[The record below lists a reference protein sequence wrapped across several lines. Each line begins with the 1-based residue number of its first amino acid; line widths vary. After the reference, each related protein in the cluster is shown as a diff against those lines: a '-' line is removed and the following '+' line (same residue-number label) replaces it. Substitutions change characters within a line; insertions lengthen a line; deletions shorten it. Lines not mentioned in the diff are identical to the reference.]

1 MSLLQRPR
9 EGPPLPQV
17 PADNAVP
24 APRVAAPLPAQ
35 EQQQPL
41 PSHKPSFTAAAAVL
55 SPNAFVQAPPQ
66 LQREREHPQHRSVP
80 ADGTSATAT
89 SRGGGG
95 DIDDSSSAPSDAS
108 VPASWPC
115 ESSALPHHD
124 EDSGRSSDGT
134 YQFTTTSSTMTGRRP
149 VSPEHTTS
157 VRSSDDTTCLVDL
170 RRRDAAQV
178 EKCDRRRPTAPG
190 AVGASAAVVSPSF
203 STSSCGCPSNC
214 ACRSDASDDDVF
226 GRLDAC
232 TDCRERAAQD
242 MTRCSDASS
251 ETGTT
256 PLQRSSEED
265 GDDLCSSCRQHRCDC
280 GHPSF
285 EWRRAQRGDGE
296 FSLKL
301 SSQGSS
307 EGDSGSGEDASL
319 CSLCKDAART
329 RAVHQAGA
337 AAFFAHQEDPFSEAV
352 REDRRCAGVPP
363 LLRLSTPSSSAST
376 KRGSASDAVTMA
388 QRERADRRM
397 VYMQSAAA
405 LASDAGGERRGAHDA
420 AVAAV
425 RGLDRCTGSTQTDTV
440 AAAAATATLS
450 EEQRRLHAEQ
460 EAAALKSIAAA
471 HVAEV
476 TRPLLQGELASFEAR
491 AAVQQQARF
500 DVVESQL
507 RVYLDEF
514 RQRMQEL
521 SDLQMQQHATRQE
534 EAEAVRRAAARVDRA
549 TSPMDSALIAEA
561 AASTPQAAPS
571 PVPPQRTVGTQHSD
585 GTLELL
591 TIVRTEAAS
600 WMAQLLFSIEAER
613 RDAVMQDEAESRDRL
628 LHVMEEPR
636 RRQLLRYQAELL
648 HWQQECAAVRHRASF
663 ASDLLALELR
673 ERLVRQELNEE
684 ASVARRELG
693 EAFERQRCQAAEAA
707 AHSQVKALEDELVKV
722 RSKLSIVEAEH
733 ADTLEHAKQLRL
745 QLIHALRM
753 PTVTLVDRSGVP
765 AAARGA
771 AGQAHRV
778 AAMTV
783 LLLRQP
789 WRCSEAVT
797 SWRRGT
803 VSIHEVDAWLRFNP
817 YIRRGFRHRFLRKRE
832 ALGSI
837 VLYFHNETFNIVS
850 HLAMAV
856 LMALLLLWPPR
867 VTAMSSGGGASDIY
881 DGVGGGYGL
890 EAAEVPSWLR
900 GLHGLAAASG
910 ATAAGTDNDGTQGCA
925 PSGDETAF
933 PRHVL
938 SDAAA
943 GAATSSPSF
952 RFFASLSGDSAAPS
966 SPAWIVSGI
975 DSALPPPPMS
985 VAARLSLSL
994 TPLVLGFLLTFV
1006 MSVLYH
1012 AFMPCCRSRRGYQ
1025 QLLQC
1030 DVMGVVCAISGSAYA
1045 YFTCGMPCAGE
1056 YVQAWT
1062 AALMVAATLLCIYVV
1077 VLVPMWGVVADV
1089 CALALHLVQ
1098 WVAAAVIAAVLE
1110 FLMGRPLP
1118 SAPPCPLP
1126 VQRGGRDRDS
1136 QSRPLPPPEHHSR
1149 QHLLLAWVQQH
1160 RHLYSV
1166 QLGDAPTA
1174 AAPAVAANTSIDLVP
1189 LSALQRS
1196 TVVGA
1201 YCLLHLYVYLA
1212 LVYPKSRAAM
1222 GGFTQA
1228 THYHNAS
1235 YVWLCLGG
1243 LINAARFPEVVVF
1256 HWTRRAA
1263 QMDARGAPMA
1273 SSSSRGSA
1281 RPLRASPGGVATELA
1296 AQATSVLSTSSP
1308 PATTPTLWDRLC
1320 IPKLMVTYVVSASTL
1335 DYIGNSHNIWHVCTA
1350 LSALSAILGVYY
1362 DCMEY
1367 DLRAD
1372 GGHGARAV
1380 HRFSRAPNS
1389 ELQHTEGNVWKLIDV
1404 SSAAYRKLASGGFAG
1419 SRRPHRL
1426 GSGAN

>member
-1 MSLLQRPR
+1 MCTPVFSSRDGHASLHARARAAFCELLPPSFPGICEACEFSRCPNTFCARSHACVSRSLPSLTRNHECDGAMPVRACTYASMCLVRAPLGVSTRPHLSPRWFSVRPPIPTHSHTHTYALSLSLPKPSSRSAMMLSASSSSSSSRWGPPLERPASPQHPQQQQQQRVLQGNAHFMSLLQRPR

-226 GRLDAC
+226 GVSVDAHGRARPAWRVRPASWPRAASADERLDAC

-771 AGQAHRV
+771 G
-778 AAMTV
+778 
-783 LLLRQP
+783 
-789 WRCSEAVT
+789 
-797 SWRRGT
+797 
-803 VSIHEVDAWLRFNP
+803 D
-817 YIRRGFRHRFLRKRE
+817 
-832 ALGSI
+832 
-837 VLYFHNETFNIVS
+837 
-850 HLAMAV
+850 
-856 LMALLLLWPPR
+856 
-867 VTAMSSGGGASDIY
+867 
-881 DGVGGGYGL
+881 
-890 EAAEVPSWLR
+890 
-900 GLHGLAAASG
+900 AAASAAYAYAN
-910 ATAAGTDNDGTQGCA
+910 ATAETGPGDTLGMRGDTQGCA
-925 PSGDETAF
+925 DRALKAHAASSTGSGTGVAAWHTVPSGIHE
-933 PRHVL
+933 
-938 SDAAA
+938 
-943 GAATSSPSF
+943 G
-952 RFFASLSGDSAAPS
+952 
-966 SPAWIVSGI
+966 
-975 DSALPPPPMS
+975 
-985 VAARLSLSL
+985 
-994 TPLVLGFLLTFV
+994 
-1006 MSVLYH
+1006 
-1012 AFMPCCRSRRGYQ
+1012 
-1025 QLLQC
+1025 
-1030 DVMGVVCAISGSAYA
+1030 
-1045 YFTCGMPCAGE
+1045 
-1056 YVQAWT
+1056 
-1062 AALMVAATLLCIYVV
+1062 
-1077 VLVPMWGVVADV
+1077 
-1089 CALALHLVQ
+1089 
-1098 WVAAAVIAAVLE
+1098 LE
-1110 FLMGRPLP
+1110 D
-1118 SAPPCPLP
+1118 LP
-1126 VQRGGRDRDS
+1126 V
-1136 QSRPLPPPEHHSR
+1136 
-1149 QHLLLAWVQQH
+1149 H
-1160 RHLYSV
+1160 R
-1166 QLGDAPTA
+1166 
-1174 AAPAVAANTSIDLVP
+1174 
-1189 LSALQRS
+1189 
-1196 TVVGA
+1196 
-1201 YCLLHLYVYLA
+1201 
-1212 LVYPKSRAAM
+1212 
-1222 GGFTQA
+1222 
-1228 THYHNAS
+1228 
-1235 YVWLCLGG
+1235 
-1243 LINAARFPEVVVF
+1243 RF
-1256 HWTRRAA
+1256 
-1263 QMDARGAPMA
+1263 
-1273 SSSSRGSA
+1273 
-1281 RPLRASPGGVATELA
+1281 
-1296 AQATSVLSTSSP
+1296 
-1308 PATTPTLWDRLC
+1308 
-1320 IPKLMVTYVVSASTL
+1320 
-1335 DYIGNSHNIWHVCTA
+1335 
-1350 LSALSAILGVYY
+1350 
-1362 DCMEY
+1362 
-1367 DLRAD
+1367 
-1372 GGHGARAV
+1372 ARAHQEALRV
-1380 HRFSRAPNS
+1380 TRA
-1389 ELQHTEGNVWKLIDV
+1389 QCRTV
-1404 SSAAYRKLASGGFAG
+1404 
-1419 SRRPHRL
+1419 
-1426 GSGAN
+1426 

>member
-1 MSLLQRPR
+1 MQRGR
-9 EGPPLPQV
+9 GGSSWSSDGPSP
-17 PADNAVP
+17 
-24 APRVAAPLPAQ
+24 
-35 EQQQPL
+35 
-41 PSHKPSFTAAAAVL
+41 AVL
-55 SPNAFVQAPPQ
+55 S
-66 LQREREHPQHRSVP
+66 
-80 ADGTSATAT
+80 SAGSLW
-89 SRGGGG
+89 SR
-95 DIDDSSSAPSDAS
+95 
-108 VPASWPC
+108 V
-115 ESSALPHHD
+115 
-124 EDSGRSSDGT
+124 
-134 YQFTTTSSTMTGRRP
+134 
-149 VSPEHTTS
+149 
-157 VRSSDDTTCLVDL
+157 
-170 RRRDAAQV
+170 
-178 EKCDRRRPTAPG
+178 
-190 AVGASAAVVSPSF
+190 
-203 STSSCGCPSNC
+203 
-214 ACRSDASDDDVF
+214 
-226 GRLDAC
+226 
-232 TDCRERAAQD
+232 CRE
-242 MTRCSDASS
+242 
-251 ETGTT
+251 
-256 PLQRSSEED
+256 
-265 GDDLCSSCRQHRCDC
+265 
-280 GHPSF
+280 
-285 EWRRAQRGDGE
+285 
-296 FSLKL
+296 
-301 SSQGSS
+301 
-307 EGDSGSGEDASL
+307 
-319 CSLCKDAART
+319 
-329 RAVHQAGA
+329 
-337 AAFFAHQEDPFSEAV
+337 
-352 REDRRCAGVPP
+352 
-363 LLRLSTPSSSAST
+363 
-376 KRGSASDAVTMA
+376 
-388 QRERADRRM
+388 
-397 VYMQSAAA
+397 
-405 LASDAGGERRGAHDA
+405 
-420 AVAAV
+420 
-425 RGLDRCTGSTQTDTV
+425 
-440 AAAAATATLS
+440 
-450 EEQRRLHAEQ
+450 
-460 EAAALKSIAAA
+460 
-471 HVAEV
+471 
-476 TRPLLQGELASFEAR
+476 
-491 AAVQQQARF
+491 
-500 DVVESQL
+500 
-507 RVYLDEF
+507 
-514 RQRMQEL
+514 
-521 SDLQMQQHATRQE
+521 
-534 EAEAVRRAAARVDRA
+534 
-549 TSPMDSALIAEA
+549 
-561 AASTPQAAPS
+561 
-571 PVPPQRTVGTQHSD
+571 
-585 GTLELL
+585 
-591 TIVRTEAAS
+591 
-600 WMAQLLFSIEAER
+600 
-613 RDAVMQDEAESRDRL
+613 
-628 LHVMEEPR
+628 
-636 RRQLLRYQAELL
+636 
-648 HWQQECAAVRHRASF
+648 
-663 ASDLLALELR
+663 
-673 ERLVRQELNEE
+673 
-684 ASVARRELG
+684 
-693 EAFERQRCQAAEAA
+693 
-707 AHSQVKALEDELVKV
+707 
-722 RSKLSIVEAEH
+722 
-733 ADTLEHAKQLRL
+733 
-745 QLIHALRM
+745 
-753 PTVTLVDRSGVP
+753 
-765 AAARGA
+765 
-771 AGQAHRV
+771 
-778 AAMTV
+778 
-783 LLLRQP
+783 
-789 WRCSEAVT
+789 VT

-890 EAAEVPSWLR
+890 YTAAASAGGQGGGGGAYFGEHAAGAPFRGHRSEAAEVPSWLR

-1263 QMDARGAPMA
+1263 RHTRRVAAAEAAARCVDELRRDAAVAEMDARGAPMA

-1367 DLRAD
+1367 DLVQC
-1372 GGHGARAV
+1372 G
-1380 HRFSRAPNS
+1380 
-1389 ELQHTEGNVWKLIDV
+1389 
-1404 SSAAYRKLASGGFAG
+1404 
-1419 SRRPHRL
+1419 
-1426 GSGAN
+1426 